1 MKSLSKNILNN
12 LNYNHQSINF
22 IYNINYLIL
31 SFIKMINNINDT
43 ILSNYIV
50 SLQTILHKINNLY
63 YIEFT
68 SIKDHNLL
76 LKQVNNYYNLLI
88 FSNTIYQH
96 IKTLPNISNIFIEI
110 ISSIYQLNKKYIKQH
125 IDNLNIII
133 NLSNDFNI
141 NYMIKNNISL
151 NKSQALQNAQNFM
164 QALVNINDSNLDS
177 IDIINK
183 ALSQISSYSNI
194 NDIINNFL
202 QDLNAMSSQEFL
214 QYCNINLYN
223 DDSGSILG
231 KDAGGNKSYNLEDIV
246 KENTINPLK
255 YPNTPFTFKPFNYT
269 MYGQFIDNVYFLF
282 PPEIELSI
290 EKQKTVKYLANW
302 ILPAA
307 LNTIKQAYNLDFNL
321 SNNGLSN
328 IYMTNKNQTILFSSM
343 DISKDN
349 NKFIPVFFDDSI
361 YSPIKLNDDAL
372 ALCISGYNPYL
383 FEKNY
388 YKMHWNTIIINSK
401 YYEYIEDNN
410 ENGYSKIADEYLD
423 LVLTH
428 ELVHALMK
436 TNINKLVSQSL
447 IINNIKINPFPIW
460 FIEGMAEL
468 VIGID
473 NIRTKSILDVIK
485 YPEKFKN
492 VLLYNTSDNI
502 EDHYS
507 IGFIFLR
514 YLFQFLS

>member
-1 MKSLSKNILNN
+1 M
-12 LNYNHQSINF
+12 
-22 IYNINYLIL
+22 
-31 SFIKMINNINDT
+31 
-43 ILSNYIV
+43 
-50 SLQTILHKINNLY
+50 
-63 YIEFT
+63 
-68 SIKDHNLL
+68 
-76 LKQVNNYYNLLI
+76 
-88 FSNTIYQH
+88 
-96 IKTLPNISNIFIEI
+96 
-110 ISSIYQLNKKYIKQH
+110 
-125 IDNLNIII
+125 
-133 NLSNDFNI
+133 
-141 NYMIKNNISL
+141 
-151 NKSQALQNAQNFM
+151 
-164 QALVNINDSNLDS
+164 
-177 IDIINK
+177 
-183 ALSQISSYSNI
+183 
-194 NDIINNFL
+194 
-202 QDLNAMSSQEFL
+202 
-214 QYCNINLYN
+214 
-223 DDSGSILG
+223 
-231 KDAGGNKSYNLEDIV
+231 
-246 KENTINPLK
+246 
-255 YPNTPFTFKPFNYT
+255 
-269 MYGQFIDNVYFLF
+269 YFLF

>member
-255 YPNTPFTFKPFNYT
+255 YP
-269 MYGQFIDNVYFLF
+269 MDNLLIMCIFYFR
-282 PPEIELSI
+282 
-290 EKQKTVKYLANW
+290 QK
-302 ILPAA
+302 
-307 LNTIKQAYNLDFNL
+307 
-321 SNNGLSN
+321 
-328 IYMTNKNQTILFSSM
+328 
-343 DISKDN
+343 
-349 NKFIPVFFDDSI
+349 
-361 YSPIKLNDDAL
+361 
-372 ALCISGYNPYL
+372 
-383 FEKNY
+383 
-388 YKMHWNTIIINSK
+388 
-401 YYEYIEDNN
+401 
-410 ENGYSKIADEYLD
+410 
-423 LVLTH
+423 
-428 ELVHALMK
+428 
-436 TNINKLVSQSL
+436 
-447 IINNIKINPFPIW
+447 
-460 FIEGMAEL
+460 
-468 VIGID
+468 
-473 NIRTKSILDVIK
+473 
-485 YPEKFKN
+485 
-492 VLLYNTSDNI
+492 
-502 EDHYS
+502 
-507 IGFIFLR
+507 
-514 YLFQFLS
+514 